1 MLKAIVQPSEGIS
14 FGFEGWTLQL
24 KDGSTLSGIISSKTE
39 TDITLKFPGGA
50 VQHLKTADIKSMQ
63 QLKQSMMPDGLH
75 EAMSNQ
81 DLSDLLAY
89 LLELK
94 KKG

>member
-1 MLKAIVQPSEGIS
+1 
-14 FGFEGWTLQL
+14 
-24 KDGSTLSGIISSKTE
+24 
-39 TDITLKFPGGA
+39 
-50 VQHLKTADIKSMQ
+50 VQHLKTADIKSME
-63 QLKQSMMPDGLH
+63 QLKLSMMPDGLH